1 MREAGCVGCPPLNVV
16 GTVARAFGAL
26 FFACVFQ
33 QQLMASLYIAA
44 LFVALACYAIHRA
57 ALPRVDDA
65 LAAEV
70 ILGVER
76 GAGDADAP
84 LPPVF
89 AHRGGGHDA
98 PENTLAAI
106 REAKRNNAS
115 GIEFDLS
122 FTLDSVAVLFHD
134 ETLERTTNGEGPLA
148 AITFEALRRLDAA
161 AKHPFAERF
170 VDERVPT
177 LEEGVEEC
185 LRLGLRLILDV
196 KEHDHRAV
204 ALVDELFRRRP
215 ELYRRAL
222 VASFYPQFIYAL
234 RRQNPGIVTAL
245 TWRQGFVAYDD
256 IENLRPRFK
265 SYTKHLL
272 ARVGDWL
279 LDRALH
285 GGLLSYLTGASAVL
299 ICKNVLSAEYVRS
312 WRDQGM
318 HLLAWTPNHPAEKD
332 FLRKVLRVPIIT
344 DTLRHA

>member
-1 MREAGCVGCPPLNVV
+1 MREAGVRCLPFNVV
-16 GTVARAFGAL
+16 GSVACAFGVA
-26 FFACVFQ
+26 FSACVFQ
-33 QQLMASLYIAA
+33 QQLMASLYLTVIV
-44 LFVALACYAIHRA
+44 VALACYAIQRA

-70 ILGVER
+70 ILGSEKSD
-76 GAGDADAP
+76 GGPPP
-84 LPPVF
+84 LPLVF

-122 FTLDSVAVLFHD
+122 FTHDSVAVLFHD
-134 ETLERTTNGEGPLA
+134 ETLERTTDGEGLLA
-148 AITFEALRRLDAA
+148 ATTFEALRRLDAA
-161 AKHPFAERF
+161 SKHAFAERF
-170 VDERVPT
+170 RGERVPT

-185 LRLGLRLILDV
+185 LRLGLRLIVDV
-196 KEHDHRAV
+196 KEYDHRAV
-204 ALVDELFRRRP
+204 ALVDELFRNRP

-245 TWRQGFVAYDD
+245 TWRPGFVAYEDV
-256 IENLRPRFK
+256 ENLRPRFK
-265 SYTKHLL
+265 SFVKHWI
-272 ARVGDWL
+272 ARLGDWL
-279 LDRALH
+279 LERALH
-285 GGLLSYLTGASAVL
+285 GGVLPHLTGASAVL
-299 ICKNVLSAEYVRS
+299 VCKNALSAEYVRS
-312 WRDQGM
+312 WRDQGL
-318 HLLAWTPNHPAEKD
+318 HLIAWTPNHPAEKD

>member
-26 FFACVFQ
+26 FFACAFQ

-44 LFVALACYAIHRA
+44 LVVALACYAIHRA
-57 ALPRVDDA
+57 ALPRVEDA

-70 ILGVER
+70 ILGVDGER
-76 GAGDADAP
+76 GDGDNAVP
-84 LPPVF
+84 LPPAF

-122 FTLDSVAVLFHD
+122 FTHDSVAVLFHD

-148 AITFEALRRLDAA
+148 SITFEDLRKLDAA
-161 AKHPFAERF
+161 SKHPFAERF
-170 VDERVPT
+170 ADERVPT

-196 KEHDHRAV
+196 KEYDHRAV
-204 ALVDELFRRRP
+204 ALVDELFRKRP

-245 TWRQGFVAYDD
+245 TWRPGFVAYED

-265 SYTKHLL
+265 SSYTKHLL
-272 ARVGDWL
+272 ARVGDWV

-285 GGLLSYLTGASAVL
+285 GGLLPYLTGASAVL

-312 WRDQGM
+312 WRARASMSWRGPR
-318 HLLAWTPNHPAEKD
+318 THPAEKE
-332 FLRKVLRVPIIT
+332 FLRKV
-344 DTLRHA
+344 